1 MCDQFFLFFILT
13 DKFTLNFQ
21 IYIIPGHVLFVVI
34 SRKHVCIILISS
46 PFSPGM
52 SSPIHMRGA
61 SMHTSFFYLVDFDHW
76 WPLQAMRNITLS
88 EQTQHYASW
97 KEWGSPTRKQWL
109 QNRGQMITWT
119 GMCTSKS
126 RIPYISANV
135 SIFCVTNNVVTT
147 ELELQSRKAN
157 VQSSS
162 KLTLVQQSR
171 IKEEMDLPTPPF
183 FFFNESFNFSF
194 LIVIV
199 MKAIK
204 SQGYRSEESYNW
216 REIKCCSL
224 YQL

>member
-1 MCDQFFLFFILT
+1 
-13 DKFTLNFQ
+13 
-21 IYIIPGHVLFVVI
+21 
-34 SRKHVCIILISS
+34 
-46 PFSPGM
+46 
-52 SSPIHMRGA
+52 
-61 SMHTSFFYLVDFDHW
+61 
-76 WPLQAMRNITLS
+76 MRNITLS

-204 SQGYRSEESYNW
+204 FQGYRSEESYN
-216 REIKCCSL
+216 
-224 YQL
+224 